1 MRLHPYAIILGLALA
16 FFVLLT
22 LRHPPFA
29 VLTAILG
36 VLGFDILFKNRA
48 KNIEDKKNEDDDKE
62 DDQ

>member
-1 MRLHPYAIILGLALA
+1 MRLHPYAIILGLALG

-36 VLGFDILFKNRA
+36 VLGLDMWFKARA
-48 KNIEDKKNEDDDKE
+48 KKLEQKDDDE
-62 DDQ
+62 

>member
-1 MRLHPYAIILGLALA
+1 MRLHPYAIILGLALG

-36 VLGFDILFKNRA
+36 VLGFDLLFKNRV
-48 KNIEDKKNEDDDKE
+48 KKLDHKDDDKK
-62 DDQ
+62 DDSK